1 MPNSNRPAWLLLDYL
16 LQSSG
21 MVVSQDIYIA
31 APSARDVLLLN
42 MPIFLVHKSGKLGLW
57 LNKAMAGDYNGQ
69 LNGHDAPAPVGDCH
83 TISIR
88 INWPGY
94 GEWSRPIST
103 MEYSHKYKS
112 MCRISLER
120 LAELVAAAVWEFT
133 ETAGQQCRDPVWQIG
148 GRGIRTEDIN
158 LIGLIHV
165 CEGIWNP
172 ILQLSANRVHRR
184 TVAR

>member
-1 MPNSNRPAWLLLDYL
+1 MKYAERYFKSLLQFDGRSLLINNINGAVIHPQPFTGMPNSNRPAWLLLDYL

-88 INWPGY
+88 INVSV
-94 GEWSRPIST
+94 SRFAHL
-103 MEYSHKYKS
+103 EAVV
-112 MCRISLER
+112 RIMSL
-120 LAELVAAAVWEFT
+120 LVAW
-133 ETAGQQCRDPVWQIG
+133 
-148 GRGIRTEDIN
+148 
-158 LIGLIHV
+158 L
-165 CEGIWNP
+165 
-172 ILQLSANRVHRR
+172 RR
-184 TVAR
+184 MESSD